1 MTEWFWESFLA
12 SVGATISGFILLLTH
27 HWKVKQEINIH
38 RGIENFNR
46 RQNAYREILQL
57 ISKMTDHSHFLGKPV
72 NWRIIRHAYD
82 EIMVVGSKDVV
93 KLANEIIVKS
103 DKLEG
108 KKLHGA
114 IKQLWNVI
122 RSDLY
127 GESLPLEEMHII
139 TPSPDTISALNTYHK
154 YANELKAF
162 GINNIEDASEMDVI
176 KIKDKIEI
184 KEGALSE
191 IKEMAK
197 KELSFEEEF
206 RKFVEGKLDYSSYD
220 NK

>member
-1 MTEWFWESFLA
+1 MAEWLWQIFLA
-12 SVGATISGFILLLTH
+12 SVGVTISGIIILLTH

-46 RQNAYREILQL
+46 KQNAYREILQL
-57 ISKMTDHSHFLGKPV
+57 ISKMVDHSHFLGKPV

-82 EIMVVGSKDVV
+82 EIMLVGSKDVV
-93 KLANEIIVKS
+93 KLANEFIVKS
-103 DKLEG
+103 DELEG
-108 KKLHGA
+108 KKLHDA

-127 GESLPLEEMHII
+127 GESLPLDEMHII
-139 TPSPDTISALNTYHK
+139 SPSPDTISALNTYHK

-162 GINNIEDASEMDVI
+162 GINNIEDASEMDI
-176 KIKDKIEI
+176 FKIKDKIEI
-184 KEGALSE
+184 KSGVLSE

-206 RKFVEGKLDYSSYD
+206 RKFVEAKLDYNSD
-220 NK
+220 NNK